1 MLDSVRMGTQKVSKA
16 EYKVRF
22 KELVNRLVVLQQE
35 AKKQE
40 LGTVVLFEGWKG
52 AGKGS
57 RISDLLYHLDAR
69 DTSVYVTED
78 FDDKE
83 AALVLDEDFGAT
95 GYYPFLQQFWK
106 ALGQRGSMTFYDRG
120 G

>member
-35 AKKQE
+35 AKKKE

-52 AGKGS
+52 
-57 RISDLLYHLDAR
+57 
-69 DTSVYVTED
+69 
-78 FDDKE
+78 
-83 AALVLDEDFGAT
+83 
-95 GYYPFLQQFWK
+95 
-106 ALGQRGSMTFYDRG
+106 
-120 G
+120 

>member
-1 MLDSVRMGTQKVSKA
+1 MLDTVRMGTQKVSKA

-40 LGTVVLFEGWKG
+40 LGMVVLFEGWKG

-69 DTSVYVTED
+69 DTSDYVTED

-83 AALVLDEDFGAT
+83 AALVLDED
-95 GYYPFLQQFWK
+95 Y
-106 ALGQRGSMTFYDRG
+106 
-120 G
+120 